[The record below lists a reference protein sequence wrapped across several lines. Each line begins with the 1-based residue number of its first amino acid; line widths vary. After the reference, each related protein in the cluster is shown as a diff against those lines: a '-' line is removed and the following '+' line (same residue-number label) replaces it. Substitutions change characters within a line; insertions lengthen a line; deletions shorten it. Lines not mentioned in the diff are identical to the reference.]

1 MFSPFCLQ
9 NFVFP
14 QIPGARRCGNKWHFP
29 YFWLM
34 LSVSSSLRLS
44 VALDKENSVGQ
55 KGQVRPW
62 HGACRT
68 AQIREPIREVWQ
80 MVIIITV
87 REWGHLFIILPFIYL
102 FIYSES
108 STYLIRDVWQ
118 NKIPWVFPE
127 VVKMVRKSP
136 EFSRFS
142 LIFSKKSLFP
152 GFPGFPWAV
161 RTLWLTWQLRFFLE
175 WHLGNSMMWRNT
187 VSRIQL
193 NH

>member
-1 MFSPFCLQ
+1 
-9 NFVFP
+9 
-14 QIPGARRCGNKWHFP
+14 
-29 YFWLM
+29 M

-136 EFSRFS
+136 EFPGFPWFFQKVPFSRFSRFS
-142 LIFSKKSLFP
+142 LSCTNSVIDLAIKIFSWMTLGEFHDVKKHCISYPTKSLNFCKSS
-152 GFPGFPWAV
+152 
-161 RTLWLTWQLRFFLE
+161 LFFQNKAIIADSL
-175 WHLGNSMMWRNT
+175 
-187 VSRIQL
+187 
-193 NH
+193 